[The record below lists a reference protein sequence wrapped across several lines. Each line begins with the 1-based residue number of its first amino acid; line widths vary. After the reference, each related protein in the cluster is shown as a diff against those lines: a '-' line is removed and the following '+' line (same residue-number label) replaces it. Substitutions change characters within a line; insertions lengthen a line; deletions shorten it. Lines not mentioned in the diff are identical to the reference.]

1 MTRLT
6 HDKGSGVE
14 LAAQYKGFGLNMMK
28 SHAVNHGKGTNAVE
42 PALAEIRE
50 LMFLGKLH
58 IEACNRE
65 LLEEM
70 RHYHRNEDFKIVKQ
84 SDDLVSAFRYALMM
98 KRNGKPRA
106 ECDGIGF
113 GPMPFAGQR
122 RRGGGEV
129 EIAKDMDIDLF

>member
-1 MTRLT
+1 
-6 HDKGSGVE
+6 
-14 LAAQYKGFGLNMMK
+14 MMK

-84 SDDLVSAFRYALMM
+84 RDDLVSAFRYALMM

-106 ECDGIGF
+106 GMRRHRLRADAVRR
-113 GPMPFAGQR
+113 PAAARQR
-122 RRGGGEV
+122 RG
-129 EIAKDMDIDLF
+129 